1 MKRLEKINSVLK
13 NFEKPPKHRK
23 TQRQSKTMTL
33 DVRFSPIWSNKLEN
47 ILKLQGPVRLCLFS
61 AQILCTTASKLDVLQ
76 LCPQLQKRIGVLL
89 DKTID
94 KLPVSST
101 PDSIEVRSDLAKAL
115 EPFLGM
121 SAAWCPIS
129 VSREGSSSNSYKR
142 GSGSHK
148 AISMLS
154 KFQATIDLAGAFGE
168 LFGKV
173 ERE

>member
-1 MKRLEKINSVLK
+1 
-13 NFEKPPKHRK
+13 
-23 TQRQSKTMTL
+23 MTL